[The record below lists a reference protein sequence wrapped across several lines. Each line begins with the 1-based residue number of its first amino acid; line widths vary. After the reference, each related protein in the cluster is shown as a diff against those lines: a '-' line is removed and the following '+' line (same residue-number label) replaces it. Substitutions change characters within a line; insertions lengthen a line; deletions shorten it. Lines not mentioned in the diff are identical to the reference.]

1 MFAFLALVVEL
12 FSAALSKFGHV
23 DLMVNNAGIMNE
35 NLVPQTIDIN
45 LVSTVD
51 DAAKTRLSHSISIDN
66 PYVVTS

>member
-12 FSAALSKFGHV
+12 LSAALSKFGHV

-35 NLVPQTIDIN
+35 NLVPLTIDIN

-51 DAAKTRLSHSISIDN
+51 AAAKPVCLTVLVSITRMS
-66 PYVVTS
+66 